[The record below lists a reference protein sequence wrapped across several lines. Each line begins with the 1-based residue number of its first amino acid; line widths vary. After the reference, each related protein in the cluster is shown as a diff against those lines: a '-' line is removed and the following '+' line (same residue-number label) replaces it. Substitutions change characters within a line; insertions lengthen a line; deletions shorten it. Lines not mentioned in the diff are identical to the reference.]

1 MGWKCGSGGLGRALT
16 GPVSWGNL
24 MTMRLRAARLSDL
37 EHLYEMAKLTGGGF
51 TNLPADRKALSGKLE
66 RAAGAFA
73 NTVEELADEQFV
85 LVLEDVQTGTVR
97 GTCQLMT
104 QVGQQWPF
112 YSYRL
117 NTLTQYS
124 QELDR
129 TVRTEML
136 NLVTDLEGYSEVGGL
151 FLHPNERAGGLGLLL
166 ARSRYLFIA
175 MHRARFAEKVIAEL
189 RGIIDERGDSP
200 FWDNVAGRF
209 FGMGFNEA
217 DYFNAI
223 NGNQFIADLM
233 PKYPVY
239 VAMLDEDARKVIGT
253 PHLSGRAAMRMLE
266 NEGFRYD
273 GYVDIF
279 DGGPTMVAVTDQVK
293 SVSDSQSATIASVDI
308 DEGERAIIA
317 TGKLDTFRACYGARA
332 FDGDGGVAI
341 DSLAADTLDV
351 APGDTVWSVAR

>member
-1 MGWKCGSGGLGRALT
+1 MSFVIR
-16 GPVSWGNL
+16 PS
-24 MTMRLRAARLSDL
+24 REDDL

-51 TNLPADRKALSGKLE
+51 TNLPADRDALSGKLQKSA
-66 RAAGAFA
+66 RAFA
-73 NTVEELADEQFV
+73 NTGDELVDETFL
-85 LVLEDVQTGTVR
+85 LVLENTETGAVR

-129 TVRTEML
+129 TVRAEML
-136 NLVTDLEGYSEVGGL
+136 HLVTDLEGCSEVGGL

-175 MHRARFAEKVIAEL
+175 MHRQRFAERVLAEL
-189 RGIIDERGDSP
+189 RGIIDDRGGSP
-200 FWDNVAGRF
+200 FWDGVAGRF
-209 FGMGFNEA
+209 FGMTFQEA

-233 PKYPVY
+233 PKHPVY
-239 VAMLDEDARKVIGT
+239 VAMLDDDAREVIGL
-253 PHLSGRAAMRMLE
+253 PHPTGRAAMRMLE
-266 NEGFRYD
+266 KEGFRFE

-279 DGGPTMVAVTDQVK
+279 DGGPTMLARTDDVVSVADAAPRKLGGTALDK
-293 SVSDSQSATIASVDI
+293 
-308 DEGERAIIA
+308 GERALIA
-317 TGKLDTFRACYGARA
+317 TGHLTDFRCSYGSRSI
-332 FDGDGGVAI
+332 DGDTIAI
-341 DSLAADTLDV
+341 DAAGADTLRV
-351 APGDTVWSVAR
+351 GEGDTVWSVPK

>member
-1 MGWKCGSGGLGRALT
+1 
-16 GPVSWGNL
+16 VSFVI
-24 MTMRLRAARLSDL
+24 RPSREDDL

-51 TNLPADRKALSGKLE
+51 TNLPADRDALSGKLQKSA
-66 RAAGAFA
+66 RAFA
-73 NTVEELADEQFV
+73 NTGDELVDETFL
-85 LVLEDVQTGTVR
+85 LVLENTETGAVR

-129 TVRTEML
+129 TVRAEML
-136 NLVTDLEGYSEVGGL
+136 HLVTDLEGCSEVGGL

-175 MHRARFAEKVIAEL
+175 MHRQRFAERVLAEL
-189 RGIIDERGDSP
+189 RGIIDDRGGSP
-200 FWDNVAGRF
+200 FWDGVAGRF
-209 FGMGFNEA
+209 FGMTFQEA

-233 PKYPVY
+233 PKHPVY
-239 VAMLDEDARKVIGT
+239 VAMLDDDARDVIGL
-253 PHLSGRAAMRMLE
+253 PHPTGRAAMKMLE
-266 NEGFRYD
+266 NEGFRFE

-279 DGGPTMVAVTDQVK
+279 DGGPTMLARTDDVVSVADANPLTLG
-293 SVSDSQSATIASVDI
+293 STSLDS
-308 DEGERAIIA
+308 GERALLA
-317 TGKLDTFRACYGARA
+317 TGTLTDFRCCYGSRTL
-332 FDGDGGVAI
+332 DGDQIAI
-341 DSLAADTLDV
+341 DATGADTLRV
-351 APGDTVWSVAR
+351 GEGDTVWSVAK

>member
-1 MGWKCGSGGLGRALT
+1 MSF
-16 GPVSWGNL
+16 
-24 MTMRLRAARLSDL
+24 RLRAARLSDL

-51 TNLPADRKALSGKLE
+51 TNLPADRKALSAKLN
-66 RAAGAFA
+66 RAAEAFA
-73 NTVEELADEQFV
+73 NTEDELTDEQFV
-85 LVLEDVQTGTVR
+85 LVLEDTQTKAVR

-104 QVGQQWPF
+104 KVGQQWPF

-129 TVRTEML
+129 TVRAELL
-136 NLVTDLEGYSEVGGL
+136 NLVTDLEGSSEVGGL

-175 MHRARFAEKVIAEL
+175 MHRARFADKIIAEL

-209 FGMGFNEA
+209 FGMSFQEA

-233 PKYPVY
+233 PKHPVY
-239 VAMLDEDARKVIGT
+239 VAMLDEDARKVIGK
-253 PHLSGRAAMRMLE
+253 PHPTGRAAMRMLE
-266 NEGFRYD
+266 NEGFRAE

-279 DGGPTMVAVTDQVK
+279 DGGPTMVAPTDWVTTVRE
-293 SVSDSQSATIASVDI
+293 SVGAKVTQMDI
-308 DEGERAIIA
+308 SEGEKSILA
-317 TGKLDTFRACYGARA
+317 TGKLASFRACYGARVL
-332 FDGDGGVAI
+332 DGDGGIAI
-341 DSLAADTLDV
+341 DAAAADALDV
-351 APGDTVWSVAR
+351 SEGDEVWSVAR